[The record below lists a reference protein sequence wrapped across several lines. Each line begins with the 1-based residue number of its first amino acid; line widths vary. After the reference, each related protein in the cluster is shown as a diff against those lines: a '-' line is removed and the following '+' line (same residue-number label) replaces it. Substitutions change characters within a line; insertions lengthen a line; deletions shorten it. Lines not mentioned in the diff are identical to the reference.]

1 MEHKNSVILM
11 NQDDRDKY
19 TYALTK
25 YYADK
30 GKSTAEASEI
40 IATIFAECQMGWK
53 RCPKDLD
60 TRIKIKSG
68 FQWKSHENL
77 KPRQKKVPSLSVEV
91 VEENEDSSKNYIFKY
106 LTNAEKECWIARE
119 ESYFKEFEF
128 NNSSDRPLL
137 MQLLFEEIF
146 QRRIFIHQL
155 QNKDAD
161 LSKQMT
167 ASVQRLTELQ
177 EKLGITREQRAGI
190 LDNIDGNIANIAV
203 DLEEKLKHIEEVEKS
218 YDVEELLYANLKAQR
233 PPNNVL
239 PPRDKI
245 EAILKAGEG
254 YVPGTDEEVIRIEEP
269 EKLIETK
276 EVDLPMGVVL

>member
-1 MEHKNSVILM
+1 MEHKNRVILM

-19 TYALTK
+19 TYALSQ
-25 YYADK
+25 YYVDK
-30 GKSTAEASEI
+30 GKSTAEAIEI
-40 IATIFAECQMGWK
+40 ISTIFAECQMGWE
-53 RCPKDLD
+53 RCPNDLD

-91 VEENEDSSKNYIFKY
+91 VEEEDSGKNDILKY
-106 LTNAEKECWIARE
+106 LTNAEKECWISRE
-119 ESYFKEFEF
+119 ESYAKEFEF

-190 LDNIDGNIANIAV
+190 LDNIDGNIANISV
-203 DLEEKLKHIEEVEKS
+203 DLEEKLKH
-218 YDVEELLYANLKAQR
+218 AT
-233 PPNNVL
+233 PP
-239 PPRDKI
+239 
-245 EAILKAGEG
+245 
-254 YVPGTDEEVIRIEEP
+254 
-269 EKLIETK
+269 
-276 EVDLPMGVVL
+276 